1 MKFVVSSR
9 CAAAIPVLVA
19 ACSVCVA
26 FAPAVVVAHTVT
38 DGNLTPIAVTA
49 SRFPNDPAFATI
61 GATVIMADD
70 IRHAGID
77 NVNEAIRK
85 LGGVYGRQS
94 LTGSSDFSLDMRGF
108 GSNGNQNLVILVDG
122 VRLSENELATA
133 LLSSVPIDTV
143 DRIEIV
149 RGGGSVLYGD
159 GATGGTIRIITRQPT
174 ADTVHG
180 TVIVEVGDDGLRS
193 GRSIVSKGW
202 DGFALHT
209 AYSRQHTDNYR
220 DNNASSQKNF
230 SGGAQW
236 FSSLGRLGL
245 RVDLARSD
253 YGLAGALS
261 MAQFLANPRQTAT
274 PLDHGA
280 YDSDRV
286 TVFFERR
293 FDTLEVAA
301 ELSHH
306 EKISRSSYGGS
317 AVNEVHSRTMQFS
330 PRLRRIVEGGV
341 LKNELVTGL
350 DFSQWQT
357 GRIKGHSDAAQTA
370 HAAYVR
376 NELHIV
382 ENTRI
387 AFGLRHEVVDKNS
400 VSGSYDQTQGIDAWE
415 MQASHA
421 VVPST
426 RLFSKAGRS
435 YRLPTAD
442 ENGFTALATGR
453 ILKPQ
458 MSHDLEFGVT
468 WGGAGTNATL
478 TWFRHRLKDE
488 LFFDPTAGAFGVN
501 VNLDPTRRQ
510 GVELEANARLN
521 ADFSLK
527 VNFQHVA
534 ATFTDGRHAGKELVL
549 VPKNTTSA
557 RLNWQSG
564 RQTINLGVLWTDTQR
579 YGNDFNNTCN
589 TRMPSYATID
599 ARYAARARA
608 WEFALTGSNLTDK
621 NYFSQAFGCASGI
634 YPESGRALKFTARY
648 DF

>member
-1 MKFVVSSR
+1 MKFVIPSR
-9 CAAAIPVLVA
+9 CAAAIPALVA
-19 ACSVCVA
+19 ACSVCAA
-26 FAPAVVVAHTVT
+26 FASAVATAHTVT

-49 SRFPNDPAFATI
+49 SRFLNDPAFATL
-61 GATVIMADD
+61 GAMVIMADD
-70 IRHAGID
+70 MRHAGID
-77 NVNEAIRK
+77 DVNEAIRK

-94 LTGSSDFSLDMRGF
+94 LIGSSDFSLDMRGF

-149 RGGGSVLYGD
+149 RGGSSVLYGD

-174 ADTVHG
+174 ADTAHG
-180 TVIVEVGDDGLRS
+180 AVIVEAGNDGLRG
-193 GRSIVSKGW
+193 GRSTVSKGW
-202 DGFALHT
+202 DGFALHA

-220 DNNASSQKNF
+220 DNNASSQENF

-253 YGLAGALS
+253 YTLAGALS
-261 MAQFLANPRQTAT
+261 MAQFLANPRQAAT
-274 PLDHGA
+274 PLNHGA

-293 FDTLEVAA
+293 FDTLEAAA
-301 ELSHH
+301 ELSHR
-306 EKISRSSYGGS
+306 EKISHSSYGG
-317 AVNEVHSRTMQFS
+317 VVDEVHSRTTQLS
-330 PRLRRIVEGGV
+330 PRLRRIVEGDV

-357 GRIKGHSDAAQTA
+357 GRINGRSDAAQTA
-370 HAAYVR
+370 RAAYVR
-376 NELHIV
+376 DELQIA

-387 AFGLRHEVVDKNS
+387 ALGLRHEVVDKS
-400 VSGSYDQTQGIDAWE
+400 SISGSYDQTQGIDAWE

-421 VVPST
+421 VVPSA
-426 RLFSKAGRS
+426 RLFSKTGRS

-442 ENGFTALATGR
+442 ENGLTALATGR

-458 MSHDLEFGVT
+458 VSHDLEFGVT
-468 WGGAGTNATL
+468 WGGADTNATL

-488 LFFDPTAGAFGVN
+488 LFFDPTVGVFGVN

-527 VNFQHVA
+527 VNFRHVA
-534 ATFTDGRHAGKELVL
+534 ATFIDGRHVGKELVL
-549 VPKNTTSA
+549 VPKNTASA
-557 RLNWQSG
+557 RLNWESG
-564 RQTINLGVLWTDTQR
+564 RQTVNLGVLWTDTQR
-579 YGNDFNNTCN
+579 YGSDFNNTCN
-589 TRMPSYATID
+589 ARMPSYATVD

-608 WEFALTGSNLTDK
+608 WEFALTGNNLTDK
-621 NYFSQAFGCASGI
+621 NYFSQAFGCAGGI